1 MFYNIDND
9 VIFRH
14 FPSRT
19 SSAVSRRR
27 SKMNAPTAA
36 VLVSVLAV
44 ALAAVGGGDAQH
56 AGEPELGVAPN
67 PAPYHLA
74 GGAWQI
80 PDPFAWVPEYAFAQT
95 QDVTPPT
102 FVSSELNLY
111 TRVLSITFSETID
124 VTPATHVVP
133 TKMHIRESGTYTGG
147 VTLPA
152 GELDTAA
159 DGNVIS
165 FTLTASHITTVTG
178 LTAPELTIEPGA
190 VRDTAGNLIIGT
202 FDVSTASFV
211 DAFSVASLEAF
222 PTGVAFSSNG
232 TKMFVVDSG
241 EEDVNEYTLST
252 PFDVSTASFVDAFG
266 VESQETSPQGVAF
279 SSNGTKMFV
288 VGVVGDDVNEYTLST
303 PFNVSTASF
312 VDAFSVAL
320 QETSPT
326 GVAFSSNGTK
336 MFVVGSLG
344 DDVNEYTL
352 STSFD
357 VSTASFVDAF
367 SVASQENTP
376 YRRGIL
382 KRRHQDVR
390 GG

>member
-74 GGAWQI
+74 GGVWQI
-80 PDPFAWVPEYAFAQT
+80 PDPFTWVPEYAFAQT

-111 TRVLSITFSETID
+111 KGVLSITFSETVD
-124 VTPATHVVP
+124 VTPAANVDAA
-133 TKMHIRESGTYTGG
+133 KIHIRESGTYTGG
-147 VTLPA
+147 VTLTA

-165 FTLTASHITTVTG
+165 FTLTASHPMTVTG

-190 VRDTAGNLIIGT
+190 VQDGAGNLIIGT

-211 DAFSVASLEAF
+211 DAFSVASLEAY

-252 PFDVSTASFVDAFG
+252 PFDVSTASFVDDFSVAL
-266 VESQETSPQGVAF
+266 QETSPQGVAF

-288 VGVVGDDVNEYTLST
+288 VGVVGRDVNEYTLPT
-303 PFNVSTASF
+303 P
-312 VDAFSVAL
+312 
-320 QETSPT
+320 
-326 GVAFSSNGTK
+326 
-336 MFVVGSLG
+336 
-344 DDVNEYTL
+344 
-352 STSFD
+352 FD

-367 SVASQENTP
+367 LRRIAGNQSN
-376 YRRGIL
+376 RRGIL
-382 KRRHQDVR
+382 KQRHQDVR